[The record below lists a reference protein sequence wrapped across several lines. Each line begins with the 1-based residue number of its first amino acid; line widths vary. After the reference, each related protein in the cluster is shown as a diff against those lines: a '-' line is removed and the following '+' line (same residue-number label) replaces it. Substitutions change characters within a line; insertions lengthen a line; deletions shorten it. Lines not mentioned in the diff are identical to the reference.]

1 MYVIYHN
8 PGCSTSRK
16 VLERLE
22 ATGERVEVVRY
33 LDDGWTRGQLVGLFA
48 AAGVTPAEALRQREP
63 AAQALQGADD
73 EAILAAMVAQP
84 VLVERPIVAGPYGVR
99 LCRPGE
105 RVAEILPPSGH
116 PVAP

>member
-8 PGCSTSRK
+8 PQCSTSRK

-22 ATGERVEVVRY
+22 ATGEHVEVIRY
-33 LDDGWTRGQLVGLFA
+33 LETGWTRGQLLGLFA
-48 AAGVTPAEALRQREP
+48 AAGVTPREALRSREP
-63 AAQALQGADD
+63 QAAALDGADD
-73 EAILAAMVAQP
+73 EAVLAAMVADP
-84 VLVERPIVAGPYGVR
+84 VLVERPIACGPYGVR

-116 PVAP
+116 PAAP